1 MKPTHAQLS
10 ALARRDPV
18 LGRALRRV
26 PAFPGFPVRGNVR
39 QSSHYHSLTSAIVYQ
54 QLSGKAAATIWGRLV
69 ALTPG
74 KGFPK
79 PEEVRGLS
87 DEALRSCGLSAAK
100 LRAIRDLCERI
111 EAQSLPLARLSRMQ
125 DERVIE
131 ELIAVRG
138 IGRWSA
144 QMFLMFRLGRLDV
157 MAEGDLGLQE
167 GARLLDGQAERPK
180 PAELLA
186 RSEIWRPLR
195 SVASWTLWRLIECE
209 REEKAASALRQ
220 RPSASTQKTSAT
232 SLRTKS

>member
-1 MKPTHAQLS
+1 MKPSRADLA
-10 ALARRDPV
+10 ALARRDPA

-74 KGFPK
+74 KSFPR
-79 PEEVRGLS
+79 PEEVRELS
-87 DEALRSCGLSAAK
+87 DAALRGCGLSAAK
-100 LRAIRDLCERI
+100 LRAVRDLCARI
-111 EAQSLPLARLSRMQ
+111 ESKSLPMARLARMD

-131 ELIAVRG
+131 ELIEVRG

-167 GARLLDGQAERPK
+167 GLRRLDGLAERPK

-186 RSEIWRPLR
+186 RSEVWRPLR
-195 SVASWTLWRLIECE
+195 SVAAWTLWRLLEN
-209 REEKAASALRQ
+209 EK
-220 RPSASTQKTSAT
+220 QKS
-232 SLRTKS
+232 